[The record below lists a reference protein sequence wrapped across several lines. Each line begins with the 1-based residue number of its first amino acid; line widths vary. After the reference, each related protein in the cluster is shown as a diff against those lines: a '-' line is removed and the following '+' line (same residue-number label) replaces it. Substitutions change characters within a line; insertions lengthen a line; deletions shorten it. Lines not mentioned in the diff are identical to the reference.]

1 MIWIDWLKVW
11 VVWVVGCEMR
21 PVFLL
26 THTLTPFLLLWW
38 QWYIDSYSPLSHF
51 PCRRYAEL
59 QLLINQKDSLDLK
72 LGQLRELDGIIK
84 KQQDRIQNLESG
96 KMEDVNKARAELEEV
111 RQ

>member
-1 MIWIDWLKVW
+1 M
-11 VVWVVGCEMR
+11 
-21 PVFLL
+21 
-26 THTLTPFLLLWW
+26 
-38 QWYIDSYSPLSHF
+38 
-51 PCRRYAEL
+51 